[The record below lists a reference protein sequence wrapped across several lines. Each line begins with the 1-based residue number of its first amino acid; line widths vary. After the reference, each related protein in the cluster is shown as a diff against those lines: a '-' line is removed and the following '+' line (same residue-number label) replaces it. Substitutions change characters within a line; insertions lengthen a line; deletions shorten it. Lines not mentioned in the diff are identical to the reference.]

1 MKKSFIT
8 SGPDPDLCIPIN
20 VFERVSIG
28 PPAKRHCYGVSL
40 AGRWWPDTVSVYSH

>member
-20 VFERVSIG
+20 VLERVTIG
-28 PPAKRHCYGVSL
+28 TPAKRHWNGVSL
-40 AGRWWPDTVSVYSH
+40 AGRCWPDTVSVCSH